1 MNNQDSKMKIKSRY
15 AGIIFDLDGTLLDT
29 IEDLADSMNKV
40 LTDLGF
46 PNHPLSAYK
55 YFVGEGVEALI
66 RRALPEDQLRPELLD
81 HCLGALREE
90 YSRRWENKTHPY
102 PGIPELLDHLTGLG
116 LKMAILSN
124 KLDHF
129 TQIMVAKLLP
139 RWRFRPVFG
148 ARPSVP
154 KKPDPAGAL
163 EIAQALQIA
172 PEYFIYLGDTGI
184 DMKTAGA
191 AGMAAVGVLWGFR
204 QADELRDQGARWLI
218 EKPGDLLPLLS

>member
-1 MNNQDSKMKIKSRY
+1 MEKELKY
-15 AGIIFDLDGTLLDT
+15 PGIIFDLDGTLLDT
-29 IEDLADSMNKV
+29 IEDLADSMNQV

-46 PNHPLSAYK
+46 PTHTLGAYK

-81 HCLGALREE
+81 QCLGAFREE
-90 YSRRWENKTHPY
+90 YGRRWENKTRPY

-124 KLDHF
+124 KLDQF
-129 TQIMVAKLLP
+129 TRIMVARLLP
-139 RWRFRPVFG
+139 RWRFDPVFG

-163 EIAQALQIA
+163 EIAASLNLA
-172 PEYFIYLGDTGI
+172 PNNFVYLGDTGI
-184 DMKTAGA
+184 DMKTAST
-191 AGMAAVGVLWGFR
+191 AGMVPVGVLWGFR
-204 QADELRDQGARWLI
+204 PADELRAQGARWLI
-218 EKPGDLLPLLS
+218 EKPGDLVSLLS

>member
-1 MNNQDSKMKIKSRY
+1 MEKELKY
-15 AGIIFDLDGTLLDT
+15 PGIIFDLDGTLLDT
-29 IEDLADSMNKV
+29 IEDLADSMNQV

-46 PNHPLSAYK
+46 PTHTLGAYK

-90 YSRRWENKTHPY
+90 YSRRWENKTRPY
-102 PGIPELLDHLTGLG
+102 AGIPDLLDHLTGMG

-129 TQIMVAKLLP
+129 TRIMVASLLP
-139 RWRFRPVFG
+139 RWKFDPVFG
-148 ARPSVP
+148 ARPAVP

-163 EIAQALQIA
+163 EIAEALHLT
-172 PEYFIYLGDTGI
+172 PDHFIYLGDTGI
-184 DMKTAGA
+184 DMKTASA
-191 AGMAAVGVLWGFR
+191 AGMVPIGVLWGFR
-204 QADELRDQGARWLI
+204 PADELRDQGAKWLI
-218 EKPGDLLPLLS
+218 EKPADLISLIA

>member
-1 MNNQDSKMKIKSRY
+1 MEKRLKY

-29 IEDLADSMNKV
+29 IEDLADSMNQV

-46 PNHPLSAYK
+46 PNHTLNAYK

-90 YSRRWENKTHPY
+90 YSRRWENKTRPY

-124 KLDHF
+124 KLDYF
-129 TQIMVAKLLP
+129 TRIMVARLLP
-139 RWRFRPVFG
+139 RWRFDPVLG
-148 ARPSVP
+148 ARPLVP
-154 KKPDPAGAL
+154 KKPDPTGAL
-163 EIAQALQIA
+163 EIAEALHLA
-172 PEYFIYLGDTGI
+172 PDCFLYLGDTGI
-184 DMKTAGA
+184 DMKTASA
-191 AGMAAVGVLWGFR
+191 AGMAPVGVLWGFR
-204 QADELRDQGARWLI
+204 QAEELRSHGARWLI
-218 EKPGDLLPLLS
+218 EKPGDLVSLIS